1 MSSVLSAIWP
11 FLSSYRPNAARD
23 RQCALFIVFWD
34 VADFRYALPRA
45 QREKQP
51 LRFGAFEATYKPPGF
66 GIRSPRNDDEAQR

>member
-1 MSSVLSAIWP
+1 MRPGIVSTP
-11 FLSSYRPNAARD
+11 F
-23 RQCALFIVFWD
+23 FIVFWD
-34 VADFRYALPRA
+34 VADVRYALPRA